1 MSRTMTEEPEPIGR
15 LKVVDED
22 ELNDDPLAELEPDE
36 LTDEQLA
43 DPTQLSDEGRD
54 ELARLWGEPRSEVDR
69 IISHAEPSKG
79 KRTKWRD
86 ALKDQE

>member
-1 MSRTMTEEPEPIGR
+1 MTEEPEPIGR

-54 ELARLWGEPRSEVDR
+54 TLARWWGKPRSEVDR
-69 IISHAEPSKG
+69 IISHAEPRKG
-79 KRTKWRD
+79 SRMPAEMWD
-86 ALKDQE
+86 EE